1 MVWHWEAFIWC
12 FVNIS
17 FLKYVTIDR
26 DISVMLAVGWS
37 LSGKVATAD
46 LPEIGRSNLL
56 PIYREKKKSKHLA
69 MRQSI

>member
-17 FLKYVTIDR
+17 FLKYVRIDR
-26 DISVMLAVGWS
+26 DISVMLAVGS
-37 LSGKVATAD
+37 LLSGKVATAD